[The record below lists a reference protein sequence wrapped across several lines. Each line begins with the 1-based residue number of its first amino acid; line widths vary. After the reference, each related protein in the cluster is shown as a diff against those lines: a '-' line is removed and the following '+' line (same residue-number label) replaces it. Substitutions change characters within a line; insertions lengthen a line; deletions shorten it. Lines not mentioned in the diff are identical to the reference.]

1 MANTFKHRKTGDVI
15 SVSRV
20 RYFVDGRPP
29 VDLSGTYDL
38 SQYVEYNDETE
49 SSSFETIRV
58 TKSTTDGSGIR

>member
-1 MANTFKHRKTGDVI
+1 MANTFKHMETGDVI

-29 VDLSGTYDL
+29 VDLSGAYDL